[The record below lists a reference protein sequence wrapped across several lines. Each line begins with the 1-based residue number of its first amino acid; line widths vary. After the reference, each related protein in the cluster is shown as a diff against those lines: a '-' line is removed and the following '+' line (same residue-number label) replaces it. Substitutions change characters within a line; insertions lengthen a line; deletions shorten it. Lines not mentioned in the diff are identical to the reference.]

1 MQIQR
6 RVHHA
11 PVHNAPLFAKP
22 RNGNSLRVYCQTN
35 AGIKCSICARNSAVK
50 MEETAPFP
58 TTWMNLKDVT
68 INEISQTKKN
78 TVIPFICEI
87 LKSWEAEGRME
98 EMSLVVE
105 GYKPSVRRWINSGDL
120 TYSPVTT
127 VDYYMK
133 ALNLLRVDLVLSQK
147 QKKKITMWSET
158 S

>member
-6 RVHHA
+6 RAHHT
-11 PVHNAPLFAKP
+11 PVHNAPLLAKP
-22 RNGNSLRVYCQTN
+22 RNGNNLSVYWQRN
-35 AGIKCSICARNSAVK
+35 AWIECSICARNSAVK

-58 TTWMNLKDVT
+58 TTWMDLKDVT
-68 INEISQTKKN
+68 INEISQAQKN

-98 EMSLVVE
+98 EMRLAVK

-127 VDYYMK
+127 VNHYMK

-147 QKKKITMWSET
+147 QKKR
-158 S
+158 